1 MIVLDQSR
9 RMPAPSKTRLHSHPP
24 LIFQHVRFLVQWFLW
39 CKDLPYMKIL
49 LWVRSDQKF
58 WAENTL
64 ICCPSWIL
72 GDGVAV
78 ADIGFRAR
86 IHETQSELKLIWSFT
101 SGINLIL
108 VHCQIFWSVHKNL
121 GEVSSLQ
128 FEFHFD
134 HFDWSEILKHT
145 AFSVDFLVNFSIF
158 LFRLTSSNL
167 FTVTTFTVTH
177 WSTLGKIQ

>member
-108 VHCQIFWSVHKNL
+108 FIVRSFEAFTRIWVKWVH
-121 GEVSSLQ
+121 SSL
-128 FEFHFD
+128 
-134 HFDWSEILKHT
+134 
-145 AFSVDFLVNFSIF
+145 NFTLIT
-158 LFRLTSSNL
+158 LTEVK
-167 FTVTTFTVTH
+167 F
-177 WSTLGKIQ
+177 